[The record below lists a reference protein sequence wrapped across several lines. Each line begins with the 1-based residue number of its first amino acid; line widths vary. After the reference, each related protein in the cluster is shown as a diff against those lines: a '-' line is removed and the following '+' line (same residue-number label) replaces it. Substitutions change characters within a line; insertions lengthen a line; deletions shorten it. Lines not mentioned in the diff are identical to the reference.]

1 MDDPVKQPALSNSTV
16 RLLSAMTLIPI
27 VLLGARIGGV
37 VWLALLLVLAVVG
50 GIEFYLL
57 ASGRWS
63 QGSALTGIPMIVL
76 ISLAFYVQEPL
87 LVPLIYVLGSVV
99 TLIVEIV
106 RHPNDLRQS
115 IWQVI
120 TTLAGV
126 TYVGIPVGCLVAL
139 RGEDDG
145 FLWLM
150 VLFAATWGTDT
161 FAYFGGRAFGKHKLS
176 PKLSPNKTIEGAVIG
191 VIGGIIPAMLF
202 LAYGDKL
209 NLTTFIMIAIAPFIA
224 IAGDLFESALK
235 RFFKVKDS
243 HVAGLNIIP
252 GHGGVLDRVDALL
265 MVTVFFYVYLTLT
278 ASF

>member
-1 MDDPVKQPALSNSTV
+1 MKQPALSNSTV

>member
-1 MDDPVKQPALSNSTV
+1 MKQPALSNSTV
-16 RLLSAMTLIPI
+16 RLLTAMILIPI
-27 VLLGARIGGV
+27 VLIGAKIGGV
-37 VWLALLLVLAVVG
+37 VWLALLLILAVVG
-50 GIEFYLL
+50 GIEFYML

-63 QGSALTGIPMIVL
+63 QGSALTGVPMIVL
-76 ISLAFYVQEPL
+76 ILLAFYVQEPL
-87 LVPLIYVLGSVV
+87 LVPVIYALGSVV
-99 TLIVEIV
+99 TLIIEIV

-126 TYVGIPVGCLVAL
+126 TYVGIPVGCMVAL

-145 FLWLM
+145 FLWVM

-176 PKLSPNKTIEGAVIG
+176 PKLSPNKTVEGAVIG
-191 VIGGIIPAMLF
+191 IIGGIIPAMLF
-202 LAYGDKL
+202 LAYGEKL
-209 NLTTFIMIAIAPFIA
+209 NLTTFILIAIAPFVA

>member
-1 MDDPVKQPALSNSTV
+1 MKQPALSNSTV

-278 ASF
+278 SSF